1 MPSYDVL
8 VYRDLKT
15 SKSYAVGAPV
25 PELGEGLYVVAM
37 APPLHP
43 RRATA
48 RRAWRNA
55 TARMGAGFAG
65 SGLTWLPR
73 LSAAFTPLGQWD
85 FWSLPRGSSRMCA
98 D

>member
-43 RRATA
+43 RRAATVVVA
-48 RRAWRNA
+48 YRRK
-55 TARMGAGFAG
+55 RMGV
-65 SGLTWLPR
+65 LERRLRLPE
-73 LSAAFTPLGQWD
+73 
-85 FWSLPRGSSRMCA
+85 
-98 D
+98 

>member
-15 SKSYAVGAPV
+15 HRSYEVGEPV

-43 RRATA
+43 RRAATLA
-48 RRAWRNA
+48 VAHRKKRMEVLERRLR
-55 TARMGAGFAG
+55 
-65 SGLTWLPR
+65 LPE
-73 LSAAFTPLGQWD
+73 
-85 FWSLPRGSSRMCA
+85 
-98 D
+98 

>member
-15 SKSYAVGAPV
+15 SKPYALGAPV

-43 RRATA
+43 RRAATVVVA
-48 RRAWRNA
+48 HRRK
-55 TARMGAGFAG
+55 RMEV
-65 SGLTWLPR
+65 LERRLRLPE
-73 LSAAFTPLGQWD
+73 
-85 FWSLPRGSSRMCA
+85 
-98 D
+98 